1 MMELLNIIK
10 KVWDATVAE
19 VSSVVVDLVDIFNDK
34 VKSPIREL
42 ILIAGIVIIIL
53 TLIRILCVP

>member
-1 MMELLNIIK
+1 MRGLLNIIK

>member
-1 MMELLNIIK
+1 MYLERRIK

-19 VSSVVVDLVDIFNDK
+19 VSSVVIDLVDIFNDK

-42 ILIAGIVIIIL
+42 ILIAGIAIIVLI
-53 TLIRILCVP
+53 LIRIIFIL

>member
-42 ILIAGIVIIIL
+42 ILIAGIVIIVLI
-53 TLIRILCVP
+53 LIRIIFIL

>member
-42 ILIAGIVIIIL
+42 ILIAGIAIIVLI
-53 TLIRILCVP
+53 LIRIVFIL

>member
-1 MMELLNIIK
+1 MRGLLNIIK

-42 ILIAGIVIIIL
+42 ILIAGIAIIVLI
-53 TLIRILCVP
+53 LIRIIFIL

>member
-1 MMELLNIIK
+1 MRGLLNIIK

-42 ILIAGIVIIIL
+42 ILIAGIAIIVLI
-53 TLIRILCVP
+53 LIRIVFIL

>member
-42 ILIAGIVIIIL
+42 ILIAGIVIIVLI
-53 TLIRILCVP
+53 LIRIVFIL

>member
-1 MMELLNIIK
+1 MELLNIIK

-42 ILIAGIVIIIL
+42 ILIAGIVIIVLI
-53 TLIRILCVP
+53 LIRIVFIL

>member
-34 VKSPIREL
+34 VKPPIREL
-42 ILIAGIVIIIL
+42 ILIAGIAIIVLI
-53 TLIRILCVP
+53 LIRIVFIL

>member
-1 MMELLNIIK
+1 
-10 KVWDATVAE
+10 VWDATVAE

-42 ILIAGIVIIIL
+42 ILIAGIVIIVLI
-53 TLIRILCVP
+53 LIRIVFIL

>member
-1 MMELLNIIK
+1 MRELLNIIK

-42 ILIAGIVIIIL
+42 ILIAGIAIIVLI
-53 TLIRILCVP
+53 LIRIIFIL

>member
-1 MMELLNIIK
+1 MRGLLNIIK

-34 VKSPIREL
+34 VKPPIREL
-42 ILIAGIVIIIL
+42 ILIAGIAIIVLI
-53 TLIRILCVP
+53 LIRIIFIL

>member
-1 MMELLNIIK
+1 MYLERRIK

-34 VKSPIREL
+34 VKPPIREL

>member
-19 VSSVVVDLVDIFNDK
+19 VSSVVLDLVDIFNDK

>member
-1 MMELLNIIK
+1 MRGLLNIIK

-42 ILIAGIVIIIL
+42 ILIAGIVIIVLI
-53 TLIRILCVP
+53 LIRIVFIL

>member
-1 MMELLNIIK
+1 MIELLNIIK

-34 VKSPIREL
+34 VKPPIREL
-42 ILIAGIVIIIL
+42 ILIAGIVIIVLI
-53 TLIRILCVP
+53 LIRIVFIL